1 MAGLPAFRYIPSEHL
16 TAGSIE
22 ATGGEPDPTHP
33 FYNAE
38 REKVITV
45 VKVGK
50 VMIFAAFAS
59 LR

>member
-1 MAGLPAFRYIPSEHL
+1 MAGLPAFRYIPSEHP

-22 ATGGEPDPTHP
+22 ATGGDPNPTLPD
-33 FYNAE
+33 AE